1 MPDAPPVLTNDARYR
16 INPCPVPTMRRW
28 IESTLPPVP
37 TMPDAPLRRSFIGLA
52 YMMRYMMPG
61 CMMRRIVSKFAF

>member
-37 TMPDAPLRRSFIGLA
+37 TMP
-52 YMMRYMMPG
+52 G
-61 CMMRRIVSKFAF
+61 CMMRRIASKFAPYGPIVDALIYRVGLGKFRL